1 MTAISQPVSKTEKI
15 AVAKLWWVGLLAAA
29 LSLVANGLIRALAL
43 AVLPIDPAFDPLQS
57 PAFIPLTLVFTF
69 IAVAVYWVVGHLSRQ
84 PITLYRRLSV
94 AALFLTFIP
103 DLGLLISG
111 APGVTVPAIL
121 ALMLMHVVSA
131 LIIVAT
137 LTTLARE

>member
-1 MTAISQPVSKTEKI
+1 MTAISRPVEKTEKI
-15 AVAKLWWVGLLAAA
+15 AVAKLWWVALLAAA
-29 LSLVANGLIRALAL
+29 LSLVANGLVRTLAL

-57 PAFIPLTLVFTF
+57 PAFIPLTLVFTLL
-69 IAVAVYWVVGHLSRQ
+69 AVAVFWVVGRFSRQ

-94 AALFLTFIP
+94 GALFLTFIP
-103 DLGLLISG
+103 DLGLLFTG

-131 LIIVAT
+131 VIIVTT